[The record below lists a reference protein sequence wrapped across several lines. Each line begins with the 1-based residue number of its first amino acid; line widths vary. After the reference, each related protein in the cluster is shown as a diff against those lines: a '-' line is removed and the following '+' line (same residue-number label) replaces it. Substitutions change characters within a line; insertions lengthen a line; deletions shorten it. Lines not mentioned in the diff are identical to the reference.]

1 MKQKTLY
8 TCEVC
13 HTDYN
18 DPDKAT
24 ECEGSHSLPESVASC
39 KFLPYCEYPERV
51 QIKFKNGKRI
61 EYKKVSGG
69 AVMMNADLISR
80 SDLMRRL
87 ERKKCGVHDK
97 TYTDG
102 FNDAILRVR
111 SMVNGAAACPTTDW
125 KSVLIDGLPP
135 LPRCEHTLSN
145 RLLLT
150 IRYKSVIGS
159 WESIVDF
166 GYYSSV
172 SGWLYSTKECMASDL
187 RVSHWMD
194 APKPAKEMVFI

>member
-1 MKQKTLY
+1 
-8 TCEVC
+8 
-13 HTDYN
+13 
-18 DPDKAT
+18 
-24 ECEGSHSLPESVASC
+24 
-39 KFLPYCEYPERV
+39 
-51 QIKFKNGKRI
+51 
-61 EYKKVSGG
+61 
-69 AVMMNADLISR
+69 MMNADLISR

-87 ERKKCGVHDK
+87 ERKKCGVYDK

>member
-1 MKQKTLY
+1 
-8 TCEVC
+8 
-13 HTDYN
+13 
-18 DPDKAT
+18 
-24 ECEGSHSLPESVASC
+24 
-39 KFLPYCEYPERV
+39 
-51 QIKFKNGKRI
+51 
-61 EYKKVSGG
+61 
-69 AVMMNADLISR
+69 MMNDDLISR
-80 SDLMRRL
+80 SDLMQRL

-111 SMVNGAAACPTTDW
+111 SMVNGVAACPTTDW
-125 KSVLIDGLPP
+125 KSVLTDGLPP

-150 IRYKSVIGS
+150 IWYRSVIGS

-172 SGWLYSTKECMASDL
+172 SGWLCATKECMTSDL
-187 RVSHWMD
+187 HVSHWTD
-194 APKPAKEMVFI
+194 APEPAKEMAFI

>member
-1 MKQKTLY
+1 
-8 TCEVC
+8 
-13 HTDYN
+13 
-18 DPDKAT
+18 
-24 ECEGSHSLPESVASC
+24 
-39 KFLPYCEYPERV
+39 
-51 QIKFKNGKRI
+51 
-61 EYKKVSGG
+61 
-69 AVMMNADLISR
+69 MMNTDLISR
-80 SDLMRRL
+80 PDLMRRL

-111 SMVNGAAACPTTDW
+111 SMVNGAAACPTADW
-125 KSVLIDGLPP
+125 KSVLTDGLPP

-150 IRYKSVIGS
+150 IWYRSVLGS

>member
-61 EYKKVSGG
+61 EYKKFSG
-69 AVMMNADLISR
+69 
-80 SDLMRRL
+80 
-87 ERKKCGVHDK
+87 
-97 TYTDG
+97 
-102 FNDAILRVR
+102 
-111 SMVNGAAACPTTDW
+111 
-125 KSVLIDGLPP
+125 VL
-135 LPRCEHTLSN
+135 
-145 RLLLT
+145 
-150 IRYKSVIGS
+150 
-159 WESIVDF
+159 
-166 GYYSSV
+166 
-172 SGWLYSTKECMASDL
+172 
-187 RVSHWMD
+187 
-194 APKPAKEMVFI
+194 